1 VNYIIVKRP
10 QTPAELLQ
18 REEITLEDL
27 QSLVGAQLEG
37 LSVPFEGEE
46 ETIYCNED
54 GGSDEMM
61 PNIVLTSDV
70 DGDLVVKGPLVVVH
84 TDEDGVD
91 GGFPKEKALAIA
103 DALNAGA
110 AELSTSS
117 RGIS

>member
-1 VNYIIVKRP
+1 MNYIVVKRP

-18 REEITLEDL
+18 REEITLEDM
-27 QSLVGAQLEG
+27 QALVGARLEG
-37 LSVPFEGEE
+37 LSVPFDGEE

-54 GGSDEMM
+54 GGTDEMM
-61 PNIVLTSDV
+61 PNIILTSDV

-91 GGFPKEKALAIA
+91 GGFPAAKARAIA
-103 DALNAGA
+103 DALNSGA
-110 AELSTSS
+110 AELSSS